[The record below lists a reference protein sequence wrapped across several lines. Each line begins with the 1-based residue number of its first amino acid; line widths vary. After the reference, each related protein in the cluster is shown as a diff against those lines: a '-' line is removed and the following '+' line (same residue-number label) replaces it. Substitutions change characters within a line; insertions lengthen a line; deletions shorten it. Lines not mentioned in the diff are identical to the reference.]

1 MTDSPSAPEPERRP
15 DLLRPTEQAPT
26 EQTPTGQT
34 PTGQPSTGQPSSE
47 QRPTAQRPTE
57 ASSAE
62 PSAGGALADGMAAA
76 ARRAGFSP
84 AADGEPISG
93 HALITAMGG
102 VRGIVEAVLP
112 GLVFL
117 VAYTLTRDLTPALIA
132 SLLVGVVFFVL
143 RLATR
148 QTVTQAIGGL
158 VGIGISAV
166 LALLTGRAEDFYLPG
181 FWTNG
186 IYGAVLLGS
195 ALVGWPLIGVG
206 VGYLMG
212 EQLAWRA
219 DPSKR
224 RVLTLVTF
232 LWAGLFILRLAVQ
245 LPLYYA
251 GNIEW
256 LGATK
261 LLMGLPLYAPLLVLS
276 WLMVRSVYATTA
288 ATTAASKTAG
298 TPSGAPGEHPGR

>member
-1 MTDSPSAPEPERRP
+1 MTDTPSAAEPEPRHSP
-15 DLLRPTEQAPT
+15 G
-26 EQTPTGQT
+26 TGD
-34 PTGQPSTGQPSSE
+34 PHPP
-47 QRPTAQRPTE
+47 AE
-57 ASSAE
+57 AGPPE

-93 HALITAMGG
+93 HALIAAMGG
-102 VRGIVEAVLP
+102 VRGVVEAVLP

-132 SLLVGVVFFVL
+132 SVLIGVVFFVL
-143 RLATR
+143 RLVKK
-148 QTVTQAIGGL
+148 QTITQAVGGL

-166 LALLTGRAEDFYLPG
+166 LALLTGRAEDFFLPG

-186 IYGAVLLGS
+186 VYGAVLLVS
-195 ALVGWPLIGVG
+195 ALAGWPLIGVG

-212 EQLAWRA
+212 EQLAWRS

-224 RVLTLVTF
+224 RVLSLITF
-232 LWAGLFILRLAVQ
+232 MWAGLFILRLAVQ

-251 GNIEW
+251 GNVEW

-288 ATTAASKTAG
+288 RS
-298 TPSGAPGEHPGR
+298 TPSGPPEA

>member
-1 MTDSPSAPEPERRP
+1 MTDSLSGPEPESRKTP
-15 DLLRPTEQAPT
+15 DESPV
-26 EQTPTGQT
+26 
-34 PTGQPSTGQPSSE
+34 QPG
-47 QRPTAQRPTE
+47 
-57 ASSAE
+57 E
-62 PSAGGALADGMAAA
+62 PSVSGTLGEGMAAA

-93 HALITAMGG
+93 HALLAAMGG
-102 VRGIVEAVLP
+102 IRGLVEAVLP

-117 VAYTLTRDLTPALIA
+117 VIYTITRDLIPSLIA
-132 SLLVGVVFFVL
+132 PVLIGVIFFVL
-143 RLATR
+143 RLTTK

-186 IYGAVLLGS
+186 VYGALLLVS
-195 ALVGWPLIGVG
+195 ALIGWPLIGVA
-206 VGYLMG
+206 VGFLMG

-219 DPSKR
+219 NPSKR
-224 RVLTLVTF
+224 RVMVILTF

-251 GNIEW
+251 GNVEW

-261 LLMGLPLYAPLLVLS
+261 LLMGIPLYAPLLVVS
-276 WLMVRSVYATTA
+276 WLMVRSVYAATA
-288 ATTAASKTAG
+288 AQTADQ
-298 TPSGAPGEHPGR
+298 PEL

>member
-1 MTDSPSAPEPERRP
+1 MTEHPSAAEPEPRP
-15 DLLRPTEQAPT
+15 GE
-26 EQTPTGQT
+26 
-34 PTGQPSTGQPSSE
+34 STSPEAGASE
-47 QRPTAQRPTE
+47 AT
-57 ASSAE
+57 
-62 PSAGGALADGMAAA
+62 AGGAFADSMAAA

-84 AADGEPISG
+84 AADGEPITG
-93 HALITAMGG
+93 HALVAAMGG
-102 VRGIVEAVLP
+102 VRGVVEAVLP

-117 VAYTLTRDLTPALIA
+117 VAYTITRDLIPALIA
-132 SLLVGVVFFVL
+132 SVLVGVVFFGL
-143 RLATR
+143 RLAQK
-148 QTVTQAIGGL
+148 QTVTQAVGGL

-186 IYGAVLLGS
+186 VYGAVLLVS

-206 VGYLMG
+206 VGFLMG
-212 EQLAWRA
+212 EQLAWRS

-224 RVLTLVTF
+224 RVLTILTF
-232 LWAGLFILRLAVQ
+232 MWAGLFILRLAVQ

-261 LLMGLPLYAPLLVLS
+261 LLMGIPLYAPLLVLS
-276 WLMVRSVYATTA
+276 WLMVRTVYATRPP
-288 ATTAASKTAG
+288 ASG
-298 TPSGAPGEHPGR
+298 PIGE

>member
-1 MTDSPSAPEPERRP
+1 MTNSPSAPEPEPRP
-15 DLLRPTEQAPT
+15 EKSAAQDPT
-26 EQTPTGQT
+26 
-34 PTGQPSTGQPSSE
+34 
-47 QRPTAQRPTE
+47 
-57 ASSAE
+57 
-62 PSAGGALADGMAAA
+62 AGGALADGMAAA

-93 HALITAMGG
+93 HALIAAMGG
-102 VRGIVEAVLP
+102 VRGIIEAVLP

-117 VAYTLTRDLTPALIA
+117 VAYTLTRDLMPALIA
-132 SLLVGVVFFVL
+132 SVLIGVVFFIL
-143 RLATR
+143 RLAKK
-148 QTVTQAIGGL
+148 QNVTQAVGGL

-186 IYGAVLLGS
+186 VYGAVLLVS

-224 RVLTLVTF
+224 RVLTIVTF

-251 GNIEW
+251 GNVEW

-276 WLMVRSVYATTA
+276 WLMVRSVYA
-288 ATTAASKTAG
+288 ATTRATPPRPTPPGPAG
-298 TPSGAPGEHPGR
+298 H

>member
-1 MTDSPSAPEPERRP
+1 MTDSPVAPEPEHRQDPARAA
-15 DLLRPTEQAPT
+15 E
-26 EQTPTGQT
+26 
-34 PTGQPSTGQPSSE
+34 QPSP
-47 QRPTAQRPTE
+47 
-57 ASSAE
+57 E
-62 PSAGGALADGMAAA
+62 PAAAGALADGMAAA

-93 HALITAMGG
+93 HALIQAMGG

-117 VAYTLTRDLTPALIA
+117 VAYTLTRDLIPALIA
-132 SLLVGVVFFVL
+132 SVLVGLVFFVL
-143 RLATR
+143 RLLAK
-148 QTVTQAIGGL
+148 QNVTQAVGGL

-186 IYGAVLLGS
+186 VYGAVLLVS

-212 EQLAWRA
+212 EQLAWRS

-276 WLMVRSVYATTA
+276 WLMVRSVYAGTTA
-288 ATTAASKTAG
+288 KKTPG
-298 TPSGAPGEHPGR
+298 TPTGAPGQHPGR

>member
-1 MTDSPSAPEPERRP
+1 VNP
-15 DLLRPTEQAPT
+15 
-26 EQTPTGQT
+26 
-34 PTGQPSTGQPSSE
+34 
-47 QRPTAQRPTE
+47 
-57 ASSAE
+57 
-62 PSAGGALADGMAAA
+62 LADGMAAA

-93 HALITAMGG
+93 AALMAAMGG
-102 VRGIVEAVLP
+102 LRGIVEAVLP

-117 VAYTLTRDLTPALIA
+117 VAYTITRDLIPALIA
-132 SLLVGVVFFVL
+132 SVLIGLIFFGL
-143 RLATR
+143 RLAAK
-148 QTVTQAIGGL
+148 QSVTQAVGGL
-158 VGIGISAV
+158 VGIALSAV
-166 LALLTGRAEDFYLPG
+166 LALITGRAEDFYLPG

-186 IYGAVLLGS
+186 VYGTVLLVS

-206 VGYLMG
+206 VGYLSG
-212 EQLAWRA
+212 EQLAWRS

-261 LLMGLPLYAPLLVLS
+261 LLMGIPLYAPLLVLS
-276 WLMVRSVYATTA
+276 WFLVRSVY
-288 ATTAASKTAG
+288 TAG
-298 TPSGAPGEHPGR
+298 GRSAAPQNPAA